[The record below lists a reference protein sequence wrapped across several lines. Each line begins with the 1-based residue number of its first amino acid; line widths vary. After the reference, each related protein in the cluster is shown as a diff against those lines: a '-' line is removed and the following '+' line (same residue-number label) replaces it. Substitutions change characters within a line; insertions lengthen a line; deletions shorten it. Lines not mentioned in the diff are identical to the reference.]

1 MAVTTGSVVT
11 NKLRNSHYYLNWQV
25 ASTNIEGNYTD
36 INWQAGIDTGGNY
49 WYKNAMKINSIVI
62 NGTTVFSGG
71 TYSNIEGGSRE
82 LASGTTRIYHNTDGS
97 KSFSASISGW
107 LYSYGNC
114 SGEGSFEL
122 PTIPRAST
130 PSCITWP
137 TTTQNIGNVGDTIT
151 IHMNRAST
159 NFIHN
164 LYYSWGSQIIN
175 KRFATGV
182 GDNVSWTIPKDLAH
196 HISSGT
202 SGTLFITC
210 ETYSNG
216 SCIGTKTISAT
227 VNIPDTAEFRP
238 SISEIALS
246 EAVNG
251 IFAKFGAYIQNQSK
265 AYCTITAAGAYS
277 SSIKSYKVVVNG
289 STYNERSFTTD
300 FLKLAGTNSVVVT
313 VTDTRGRTATL
324 TREFEVLAYEG
335 PEITKFVAHRCEAD
349 GTLNEEGD
357 YAKIE
362 IEAKVPTL
370 NNKNDY
376 SYYFQY
382 KDTDETDYIDYAI
395 ELTEVTSGSFNQIS
409 GSFVIAA
416 DGDNSFDYLF
426 ALADG
431 FIPRNKTTDI
441 GTAFQLFNWKE
452 NGRGFALGK
461 VSEKD
466 AFEVNMDIYD
476 KFGQLINN
484 GLAEYGDGHIDPNT
498 TLSHLCLTETNTP
511 NANGFYYIMTFFYG
525 TKSVDTNRAQIA
537 IPYIYDL
544 SQNKRDIYVRQYV
557 NGAWNEWISTANGK
571 EKIDLLYTGTIT
583 QTNPSITLNSI
594 DLKQYD
600 KIIVMVGTDY
610 EGDSKIFEINN
621 GNESINNITS
631 FQNYANSSYFIRGYI
646 SVNSTVITVRA
657 VELAGWSSQ
666 NVTIKGIRK

>member
-1 MAVTTGSVVT
+1 MQVSSGSVIT
-11 NKLRNSHYYLNWQV
+11 NTLKKSHYYLNWQI

-36 INWQAGIDTGGNY
+36 INWQAGINTGGDY

-62 NGTTVFSGG
+62 NGTTVFGGG

-82 LASGTTRIYHNTDGS
+82 LASGTTRIYHNADGS

-159 NFIHN
+159 SFIHN

-182 GDNVSWTIPKDLAH
+182 SDNVSWTIPKDLAH
-196 HISSGT
+196 DIPNGT
-202 SGTLFITC
+202 SGVLFITC

-265 AYCTITAAGAYS
+265 AYCTITATGAYS

-289 STYNERSFTTD
+289 ATYNERSFTTD

-335 PEITKFVAHRCEAD
+335 PEITKFVAHRCEED
-349 GTLNEEGD
+349 GTLNDEGE
-357 YAKIE
+357 YAKID

-370 NNKNDY
+370 NNKNDF

-382 KDTDETDYIDYAI
+382 KDTDENDYIDHAI
-395 ELTEVTSGSFNQIS
+395 ELIEVTIDKYTQIS
-409 GSFVIAA
+409 GSFIMAA

-431 FIPRNKTTDI
+431 FIRRTKAIDI
-441 GTAFQLFNWKE
+441 GTIYQLLNFNAS
-452 NGRGFALGK
+452 GRGLGIGK

-466 AFEVNMDIYD
+466 ALELGMDIYD
-476 KFGQLINN
+476 RFDTLISN
-484 GLAEYGDGHIDPNT
+484 GLAEYGDGNIDANT
-498 TLSHLCLTETNTP
+498 TLAHLCLAQYNTP
-511 NANGFYYIMTFFYG
+511 NNSFYYVMTFFYAE
-525 TKSVDTNRAQIA
+525 KSVETNRTQIA
-537 IPYIYDL
+537 IPYIYDV

-557 NGAWNEWISTANGK
+557 NGSWNEWISTANGK

-583 QTNPSITLNSI
+583 QTNPSLTLNSI

-600 KIIVMVGTDY
+600 KIIVIVGTDY